1 MKRIISFFL
10 SMMMAFSV
18 VVTTAFAMDIGDPQN
33 SELKN
38 FSIEVS
44 IADLK
49 DGITVAVEKKS
60 DGQYLVRQ
68 LSSEEV
74 VRIEN
79 GQSDVSVEATF
90 HCGLTYDSSNN
101 TGYLHWNATGY
112 QLTRV
117 QAKVYCKS
125 TSLLFP
131 TSYFNDDIDG
141 YSDLSGRY
149 NSASGATDSFNIP
162 SDVKKVNVGWS
173 SASVTTVQ
181 GGKISFP
188 GAYQTITLSN
198 LG

>member
-10 SMMMAFSV
+10 SIILSLSLVA
-18 VVTTAFAMDIGDPQN
+18 TTAFAMDVGGPKN
-33 SELKN
+33 PELEN
-38 FSIEVS
+38 FSIDVS

-49 DGITVAVEKKS
+49 NGITVVVEKNS
-60 DGQYLVRQ
+60 NGQYLVRQ
-68 LSSEEV
+68 LSPEEI

-90 HCGLTYDSSNN
+90 HCGLTYDSSNH

-131 TSYFNDDIDG
+131 TSYFNGDIDG
-141 YSDLSGRY
+141 YSDLNGRY
-149 NSASGATDSFNIP
+149 NSASGATDSFSIP

-181 GGKISFP
+181 NGKMSCP
-188 GAYQTITLSN
+188 ATYQTISLPN
-198 LG
+198 